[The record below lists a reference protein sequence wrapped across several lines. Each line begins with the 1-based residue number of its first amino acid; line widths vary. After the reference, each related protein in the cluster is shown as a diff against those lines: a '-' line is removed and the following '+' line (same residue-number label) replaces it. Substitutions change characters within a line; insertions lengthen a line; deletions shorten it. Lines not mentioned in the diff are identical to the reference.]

1 MSIWHSQRHTH
12 GNMRTY
18 IVAQTRSAQT
28 IEPLVIHC
36 FTLSNSVFTPL
47 KSMFCQLQS
56 HLKQCKNATVYDCTQ
71 RRQISLT
78 AVLLGNSLGHFQRCS
93 TNGAYI
99 FFYHILSSRF
109 VHIHVQT
116 ERVCASI
123 SGLCFPP
130 NLYSTVHFWGPENRK
145 MHIALKTGVQVLV
158 TSGCQI
164 GDCNQQQTYSQHH
177 FNRKTQ
183 RPSGIW
189 LVQTWQY
196 PMKTSCFLCMYEG
209 LILEY

>member
-1 MSIWHSQRHTH
+1 MTVRRGSGSVWLL
-12 GNMRTY
+12 Y
-18 IVAQTRSAQT
+18 CWEIVWG
-28 IEPLVIHC
+28 I
-36 FTLSNSVFTPL
+36 FKSVAL
-47 KSMFCQLQS
+47 MVRL
-56 HLKQCKNATVYDCTQ
+56 
-71 RRQISLT
+71 
-78 AVLLGNSLGHFQRCS
+78 
-93 TNGAYI
+93 
-99 FFYHILSSRF
+99 FFLNHILSSRF

-123 SGLCFPP
+123 SRLCFPP
-130 NLYSTVHFWGPENRK
+130 NLYGPVHFWGPENRK

-189 LVQTWQY
+189 LVQTCQY
-196 PMKTSCFLCMYEG
+196 PMKTSCFLCTYEG
-209 LILEY
+209 LILEYWNTVIPRYRLLYNDENMLKEAL